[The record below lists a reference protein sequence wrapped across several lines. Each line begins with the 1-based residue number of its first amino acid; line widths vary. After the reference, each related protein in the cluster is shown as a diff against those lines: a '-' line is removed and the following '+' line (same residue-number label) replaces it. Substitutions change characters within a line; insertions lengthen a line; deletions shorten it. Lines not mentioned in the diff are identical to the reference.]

1 MRENKNKY
9 MNHWYGEQNL
19 EITQLFK
26 SYHKKVGSIRARIE
40 NKRFNPTLN
49 EGLRLENLVGCK
61 TAKSFSP
68 TVLRKLEI

>member
-1 MRENKNKY
+1 
-9 MNHWYGEQNL
+9 MNHWSGEQNL

-26 SYHKKVGSIRARIE
+26 SYHKKVGPIRARTE
-40 NKRFNPTLN
+40 NKSFNPTLN

>member
-1 MRENKNKY
+1 
-9 MNHWYGEQNL
+9 MNHWSGEQNL

-26 SYHKKVGSIRARIE
+26 SYHKKVGPIRARTK
-40 NKRFNPTLN
+40 NKSFNPTLN